1 MNSQNTFNALLEK
14 IGPSNGAMIAYVDAV
29 VNYETDLRT
38 LNKIVFTSG
47 IVLNNSNNFIGGRI
61 NLPTKIFNENI
72 YHGDFK
78 ARWYQDFS

>member
-14 IGPSNGAMIAYVDAV
+14 IGLSNGAMIAYVDAV

-47 IVLNNSNNFIGGRI
+47 IVNCI
-61 NLPTKIFNENI
+61 E
-72 YHGDFK
+72 
-78 ARWYQDFS
+78 